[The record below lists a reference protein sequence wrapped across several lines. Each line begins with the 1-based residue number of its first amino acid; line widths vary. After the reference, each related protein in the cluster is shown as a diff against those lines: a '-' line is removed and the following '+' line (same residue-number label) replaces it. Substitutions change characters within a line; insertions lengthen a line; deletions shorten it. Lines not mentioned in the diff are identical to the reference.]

1 MRDLKGYTQY
11 QKAKVIEKKEK
22 TLSRI
27 LRKEVDI
34 GGNGT
39 QEYVIKKG
47 LNKGRIAKGF
57 QK

>member
-11 QKAKVIEKKEK
+11 QKERARVAKEK